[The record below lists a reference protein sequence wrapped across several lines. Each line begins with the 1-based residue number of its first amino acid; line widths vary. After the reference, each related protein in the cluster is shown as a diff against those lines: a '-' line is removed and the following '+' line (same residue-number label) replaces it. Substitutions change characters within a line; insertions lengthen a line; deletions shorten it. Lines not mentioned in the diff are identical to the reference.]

1 MADVG
6 FSVAGWRKGKLLGY
20 GRGLS
25 DRQGLKVYVSPYA
38 FNPCLSDYRRPY
50 PSRAYDE
57 ATLAVSPPIG
67 SKKQPVAICATQT
80 APR

>member
-25 DRQGLKVYVSPYA
+25 DRQGFKVYVSPYVLI
-38 FNPCLSDYRRPY
+38 PVC
-50 PSRAYDE
+50 
-57 ATLAVSPPIG
+57 PITDVHTRVEHVT
-67 SKKQPVAICATQT
+67 KL
-80 APR
+80 R